1 MDELQRIAERYFN
14 RFEGMHLYPR
24 WNTFYWFV
32 WASMLICLLV
42 SIYYL
47 FDPEWMKRSDAV
59 WVTLFFEIV
68 FLFTYLAISEHKKR
82 ELHKKLGL
90 KEKAT
95 SVDVDMVRS
104 AELCKEFATSSREFA
119 RLARECRELMAVSES
134 MRSPA
139 DTAVESLW
147 RGVHDPDRKA
157 RLTGIIWGALAILV
171 SLLVVGLPA
180 DSPTFLELL
189 AADEFGDALW
199 FLMALTA
206 IVFGLWKA
214 LQWTW
219 FNLVEMAWPWAARFA
234 GGSSFAKVKIN
245 YLVRD
250 LVRLHMPVDYR
261 EEPPRAPRFFVR
273 MKTKVRLNVARNRG
287 RSSRNLR

>member
-1 MDELQRIAERYFN
+1 M
-14 RFEGMHLYPR
+14 
-24 WNTFYWFV
+24 
-32 WASMLICLLV
+32 
-42 SIYYL
+42 
-47 FDPEWMKRSDAV
+47 
-59 WVTLFFEIV
+59 
-68 FLFTYLAISEHKKR
+68 
-82 ELHKKLGL
+82 HKKLGL
-90 KEKAT
+90 NEKAT
-95 SVDVDMVRS
+95 AAEVDTVRS
-104 AELCKEFATSSREFA
+104 SELRKEFAVSSREFA
-119 RLARECRELMAVSES
+119 GLARECLDLMEISES

-139 DTAVESLW
+139 DTAVDGLW

-189 AADEFGDALW
+189 AAEGFADALW

-214 LQWTW
+214 LQWSW
-219 FNLVEMAWPWAARFA
+219 FNLLELAWPWAARFV

-250 LVRLHMPVDYR
+250 LVRLHMPVGCK
-261 EEPPRAPRFFVR
+261 EVPPRAPRFFVR
-273 MKTKVRLNVARNRG
+273 MKTKVRVNGARNRG
-287 RSSRNLR
+287 RSSRYLL